1 MASIEILF
9 KHLIYPTRYAKA
21 VLKEQLTNF
30 KKCKEYQHCVKS
42 DVSWTV
48 YVTNLQLQ

>member
-1 MASIEILF
+1 MGTILL
-9 KHLIYPTRYAKA
+9 KYLVYPIGYAKA

-30 KKCKEYQHCVKS
+30 KKCEEYQYCVKF

-48 YVTNLQLQ
+48 NVTNLQLQ